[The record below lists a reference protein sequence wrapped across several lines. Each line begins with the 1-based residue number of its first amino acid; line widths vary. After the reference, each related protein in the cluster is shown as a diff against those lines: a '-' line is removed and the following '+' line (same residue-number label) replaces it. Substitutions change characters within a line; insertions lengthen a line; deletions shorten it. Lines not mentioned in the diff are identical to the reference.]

1 MNTHRIPATSHDP
14 TILHSQQLLKHPTL
28 NHSTLSDNTQEFI
41 LIMFSQADREVL
53 AGVAT
58 SLHHIVK
65 QMTDIKDIQ
74 TDFKD
79 IQTDIQDIRTDIKDI
94 QTDIKAI
101 KDQSK
106 MTEKKLDDI
115 KDIQTDIEAIKDQHK
130 ITDKK
135 LDDMMEI
142 MIGMRDRDAM
152 QKISLWRLS
161 RRYIGGAWWQARP
174 RLILI
179 MHWDSALRLHYCA

>member
-1 MNTHRIPATSHDP
+1 MNTHRITANNHDH
-14 TILHSQQLLKHPTL
+14 TILQSQQLLKHPTL
-28 NHSTLSDNTQEFI
+28 NHSLLSDNTQVFI
-41 LIMFSQADREVL
+41 LIMFTQADREVL

-74 TDFKD
+74 TDIKDIQTDIKDIQTDFKD
-79 IQTDIQDIRTDIKDI
+79 IQTDIQDIQTDIKDI

-106 MTEKKLDDI
+106 
-115 KDIQTDIEAIKDQHK
+115 

-142 MIGMRDRDAM
+142 MVGMRDRYAM
-152 QKISLWRLS
+152 QKRIQS
-161 RRYIGGAWWQARP
+161 RR
-174 RLILI
+174 
-179 MHWDSALRLHYCA
+179 